1 MHTTLLADGW
11 HGGPGPW
18 ILLVPLFWIAVAVFV
33 RKVVF
38 RGRGWGRHWD
48 ADHGPG
54 PGQARGPWAA
64 AAGYG
69 RQAPAPSPIDTLNR
83 RYADGVIDE
92 LEYRERYDL
101 LSSVTGGVTDGVTA
115 SRTAAGPESGGR

>member
-1 MHTTLLADGW
+1 MMHTTLLADGW

-18 ILLVPLFWIAVAVFV
+18 ILLVPLFWIAVAVFL

-38 RGRGWGRHWD
+38 HGRGRHWD
-48 ADHGPG
+48 HGEHQG
-54 PGQARGPWAA
+54 RNRGPWA

-83 RYADGVIDE
+83 RYAEGQIDE

-101 LSSVTGGVTDGVTA
+101 LN
-115 SRTAAGPESGGR
+115 TAAETNSSS